1 MSLNALTFKI
11 MKTTLEIQNLK
22 CGGCAHTIISK
33 LNDLKGIQNVSV
45 NTETNTVSL
54 ENELPNGV
62 ESATTLLSKL
72 GYPVDGDTNSIGKKA
87 KSFVS
92 CAVGRMAKS

>member
-1 MSLNALTFKI
+1 MT
-11 MKTTLEIQNLK
+11 TTLEIQNLK

-33 LNDLKGIQNVSV
+33 LNNLEGIQNVSV
-45 NTETNTVSL
+45 ETNSNTVSF
-54 ENELPNGV
+54 ENELASEV
-62 ESATTLLSKL
+62 ESATKLLSKL
-72 GYPVDGDTNSIGKKA
+72 GYPVNGDVNSIGKKA

>member
-1 MSLNALTFKI
+1 MT
-11 MKTTLEIQNLK
+11 TTLEIQNLK

-33 LNDLKGIQNVSV
+33 LNNLEGIQNVSV
-45 NTETNTVSL
+45 ETNSNTVSF
-54 ENELPNGV
+54 ENELASEV
-62 ESATTLLSKL
+62 ESATKLLSKL
-72 GYPVDGDTNSIGKKA
+72 GYPVSGDVNSIGKKA